1 MSTNGAAMTTH
12 VPVSRPY
19 IWGEEK
25 AKLCEAVDGGW
36 VSSRGPFLDEFEK
49 RFAEKIGVRHAV
61 AVSSGTA
68 AIHLAL
74 NVLDLQKHDEVIVP
88 DFTMISPVL
97 AVLACGAV
105 PIPIDADDTWNIDPD
120 AIEGAI
126 TEKTRAILVV
136 HTYGHPARIDRIVDI
151 ARRHNFRVIED
162 AAEALGAQ
170 AFDRAIGSFGD
181 LAIFSFY
188 ANKVLTTGEG
198 GMVVT
203 NDPRLCER
211 LRAKR
216 NLCFGADEETR
227 YVHDEIGFNYRMT
240 NLQAAMGVVQLQH
253 LDEAVQ
259 AKIAI
264 GREYNALLANVPG
277 ITTPP
282 DSPWGPNV
290 FWVYGVLIEDE
301 FGMNR
306 KTVQSE
312 LKRNGIETRR
322 FFHPLHRQPIMPK
335 AGIRQAFPKS
345 GNLSERGLYLPSFVG
360 MGSTTIELVAAVLSA
375 LRK

>member
-1 MSTNGAAMTTH
+1 MAVL

-25 AKLCEAVDGGW
+25 TKLCEAIDGGW
-36 VSSRGPFLDEFEK
+36 VSSKGPFLDEFEK
-49 RFAEKIGVRHAV
+49 RFAEKIGVGHAV

-74 NVLDLQKHDEVIVP
+74 NVLGLQKHDEVIVP

-97 AVLACGAV
+97 AVLACGAIPV
-105 PIPIDADDTWNIDPD
+105 PVDADGTWNIDPD
-120 AIEGAI
+120 AIERAI
-126 TEKTRAILVV
+126 TKKTRAILVV
-136 HTYGHPARIDRIVDI
+136 HTYGHPAKVDRIIDI
-151 ARRHNFRVIED
+151 ARRNNLCVVED
-162 AAEALGAQ
+162 AAEALGAR
-170 AFDRAIGSFGD
+170 AFGRAIGSFGD
-181 LAIFSFY
+181 IAIFSFY

-203 NDPRLCER
+203 NDPQLCER
-211 LRAKR
+211 LKAKR
-216 NLCFGADEETR
+216 NLCFGADEESR
-227 YVHDEIGFNYRMT
+227 YIHDDIGFNYRMT

-253 LDEAVQ
+253 LDEAVE

-264 GREYNALLANVPG
+264 ARQYNALLANVPG
-277 ITTPP
+277 IATPP
-282 DSPWGPNV
+282 DTAWGPNV
-290 FWVYGVLIEDE
+290 FWVYAVLIEDE
-301 FGMNR
+301 FGLDR
-306 KTVQSE
+306 KAVQSE

-345 GNLSERGLYLPSFVG
+345 IRLSERGIYLPSFIG
-360 MGSTTIELVAAVLSA
+360 MGSSTIEQVVAALTA
-375 LRK
+375 LRR